1 MKLLLIFIY
10 LITSNISYALE
21 KPNIKNLVLSKNPK
35 IYEEV
40 VFKDSNDYD
49 VNLDDFKGKLL
60 ILNFWATWCA
70 PCREEMPSLD
80 DLQSNSNFD
89 NLKIFPINI
98 GQENLSKS
106 DAFFK
111 EIGIQNLEIYFDA
124 PITLAKKFSLRG
136 VPTTIL
142 FNKKGEEFGR
152 IMGTIDFNNLEFIN
166 WLKTFAYLGLDSKE
180 PVTVGSSKVAP
191 RDVLAAVL
199 PNPAKLGHLMHG
211 KTCAGTWVKGTLDGV
226 SRELYLYHVADNE
239 TTMREWGA
247 QAVLWQT
254 AVCPVVALELLAT
267 GVWAGTG
274 VKGPDAFDSVPFLNL
289 LGEYGTHHGMVEL
302 GSGLWPSPRPASK
315 PSWDRPVQRPS
326 VRLR

>member
-10 LITSNISYALE
+10 LITSNNSYALE

-40 VFKDSNDYD
+40 VFKDTNNYD

-89 NLKIFPINI
+89 NLKIFLINI
-98 GQENLSKS
+98 GQENFTKS
-106 DAFFK
+106 DSFFK
-111 EIGIQNLEIYFDA
+111 ELGIQNLEIYFDA

-152 IMGTIDFNNLEFIN
+152 IMGSIDFNNLEFIN
-166 WLKTFAYLGLDSKE
+166 WLKQYD
-180 PVTVGSSKVAP
+180 
-191 RDVLAAVL
+191 
-199 PNPAKLGHLMHG
+199 
-211 KTCAGTWVKGTLDGV
+211 
-226 SRELYLYHVADNE
+226 
-239 TTMREWGA
+239 
-247 QAVLWQT
+247 
-254 AVCPVVALELLAT
+254 
-267 GVWAGTG
+267 
-274 VKGPDAFDSVPFLNL
+274 
-289 LGEYGTHHGMVEL
+289 
-302 GSGLWPSPRPASK
+302 
-315 PSWDRPVQRPS
+315 
-326 VRLR
+326 